1 MLSHKVLTRQDV
13 GRAASYYEDGADD
26 YYAGEGEA
34 SAWQGKGA
42 EALGLEGS
50 VDGGRFRELLAGRV
64 TADGP
69 TSRSA
74 TRRDSQSRIGIDL
87 TFSAPKSVSLQ
98 ALVGGDERIM
108 DAHDRAVARAID
120 ATEERAQTRKKA
132 NGESRVEDTRNLV
145 VAKFRHETSREQDPQ
160 LHTHALVLN
169 LTRRSDGAWRALRND
184 EIVKATKYLGAVYRA
199 ELAAELQD
207 LGYALRHGREGTFEL
222 THMERA
228 QLIAF
233 SRRTEQIER
242 RMAQEGLSPENAT
255 PEQKQRVKLA
265 TRPRKVS
272 VDRQALFAEW
282 HARARELRIDLTR
295 PAPHDSG
302 HRRGTASGRRDPGAA
317 AHPAAEGAR
326 RSVRFAI
333 AHLTERQAIIE
344 ERELLDVALKHAV
357 GRATLP
363 DVRREMARL
372 SSTGYLIPESP
383 LYRAADA
390 PINAPGLP
398 KGALVATEVRRGMA
412 RDEARTH
419 IDAAIAGGRL
429 VPVERRFT
437 TQTALEREKCI
448 LRIERDG
455 RWAAQPIGGSDQIR
469 SRLASIDLNDGQRA
483 AVELITTSPHRV
495 VGIQGY
501 AGTGKSHM
509 LDHAKGLAE
518 ERGHRVVALAP
529 YAAHVRALR
538 ELGVE
543 AKTLASFLAAQDKAV
558 DDKTV
563 LVIDEAGTVPTRQ
576 MELALKLAEQ
586 ADARVVLLG
595 DTGQTKAIEAGRPFH
610 QLQAA
615 GMQTVVMAEIERQ
628 KDPALREAVSLAAR
642 GESESSLAR
651 LSDVREVRDDHE
663 RRRAIAADFARLPEE
678 ERASTIIVAGT
689 NEARREINRAI
700 REDLGLAGRGHE
712 FETLTRRDTTQAE
725 RAFSKN
731 YSPGD
736 VIQSERDYPKAG
748 LARGALYE
756 VVENG
761 PGNRLTVRGEKG
773 DVVEFSPMTCRRLSV
788 YEPERSELAA
798 GDRVRVTRNDAA
810 RDLANGDR
818 FVVADV
824 TRETVTLTDGKR
836 MVELRADRPLH
847 LDHAYATTVH
857 ASQGTTAE
865 RVLIDAATK
874 SRTTSQD
881 VYYVA
886 ISRARQEARIYTDD
900 LARLPA
906 AVAREHTKH
915 AALDLDRSERDK

>member
-1 MLSHKVLTRQDV
+1 MLSHKVLTRQDI

-42 EALGLEGS
+42 EALGLEGP
-50 VDGGRFRELLAGRV
+50 VDSARFRELLAGRV
-64 TADGP
+64 AADGP
-69 TSRSA
+69 MSRSA
-74 TRRDSQSRIGIDL
+74 TRRDAQSRIGIDL

-98 ALVGGDERIM
+98 ALVGGDARIVE
-108 DAHDRAVARAID
+108 AHDRAVARAI
-120 ATEERAQTRKKA
+120 AAAEERAQTRKKVA
-132 NGESRVEDTRNLV
+132 GESRVEDTRNLT
-145 VAKFRHETSREQDPQ
+145 VAKFRHETSRERDPQ

-199 ELAAELQD
+199 ELAAELQE
-207 LGYALRHGREGTFEL
+207 LGYALRHGREGMFEL
-222 THMERA
+222 AHMERV
-228 QLIAF
+228 QLAGF
-233 SRRTEQIER
+233 SRRAEQIER
-242 RMAQEGLSPENAT
+242 RMAQDGLTPETAT
-255 PEQKQRVKLA
+255 AEQKQHVKLA

-272 VDRQALFAEW
+272 VDRQALFLEW
-282 HARARELRIDLTR
+282 QTRARELGLDLTR
-295 PAPHDSG
+295 PAASVKGRSP
-302 HRRGTASGRRDPGAA
+302 RGAVTGNRNQGASAQAA
-317 AHPAAEGAR
+317 FEGAR

-363 DVRREMARL
+363 DVRREIGRL

-383 LYRAADA
+383 LYRSADG
-390 PINAPGLP
+390 PTNPPGLP
-398 KGALVATEVRRGMA
+398 RGAWIAAEVESGMA
-412 RDEARTH
+412 RAEARARV
-419 IDAAIAGGRL
+419 DAAIAGGRL

-437 TQTALEREKCI
+437 TQTALEREKRI
-448 LRIERDG
+448 LQIERDG
-455 RWAAQPIGGSDQIR
+455 RGAVQPIGASAHIWT
-469 SRLASIDLNDGQRA
+469 RLSSSDLNEGQRA

-509 LDHAKGLAE
+509 LSHATDLVE
-518 ERGHRVVALAP
+518 EHGHRVIALAP

-543 AKTLASFLAAQDKAV
+543 AKTLASFLAAREKGLDEKS
-558 DDKTV
+558 V
-563 LVIDEAGTVPTRQ
+563 LVIDEAGTVPARQ
-576 MELALKLAEQ
+576 MERALKLAEQ
-586 ADARVVLLG
+586 AGSRVVLLG
-595 DTGQTKAIEAGRPFH
+595 DTGQTKAIEAGRPFD

-615 GMQTVVMAEIERQ
+615 GMPTSLMAEIERQ
-628 KDPALREAVSLAAR
+628 KDPALRDAVSLAAR
-642 GESESSLAR
+642 GESESSLTR
-651 LSDVREVRDDHE
+651 LSDVREVRDHHE
-663 RRRAIAADFARLPEE
+663 RRRAIAADYARLPEE
-678 ERASTIIVAGT
+678 ERARTLVVAGT
-689 NEARREINRAI
+689 NEARREINRAV
-700 REDLGLAGRGHE
+700 REDLGFAGRGHE
-712 FETLTRRDTTQAE
+712 FATLMRRDTTQAE

-731 YSPGD
+731 YAPGD
-736 VIQSERDYPKAG
+736 VIQPERDYPKAG
-748 LARGALYE
+748 LSHGALYE

-773 DVVEFSPMTCRRLSV
+773 EVVEFSPMACRRLSV
-788 YEPERSELAA
+788 YEPERSELAV
-798 GDRVRVTRNDAA
+798 GDCVRITRNDAA

-818 FVVADV
+818 FTVAAV
-824 TRETVTLTDGKR
+824 TRASVTLTDGER
-836 MVELRADRPLH
+836 RVVLSADKPLH

-874 SRTTSQD
+874 SRTTSQE

-906 AVAREHTKH
+906 AVTREHAKH
-915 AALDLDRSERDK
+915 AALDLERR

>member
-42 EALGLEGS
+42 EALGLEGA
-50 VDGGRFRELLAGRV
+50 VDSHRFRELLAGRV
-64 TADGP
+64 TAGDP

-98 ALVGGDERIM
+98 ALIGGDERIIE
-108 DAHDRAVARAID
+108 AHDRAVARAI
-120 ATEERAQTRKKA
+120 AAAEERAQTRKKVK
-132 NGESRVEDTRNLV
+132 GESRVEDTRNII

-207 LGYALRHGREGTFEL
+207 LGYGLRHGREGTFEL
-222 THMERA
+222 AHMERA
-228 QLIAF
+228 QVVAF
-233 SRRTEQIER
+233 SRRTAQIER
-242 RMAQEGLSPENAT
+242 MMAQKGLTPENAT
-255 PEQKQRVKLA
+255 PEQKQHVKLT
-265 TRPRKVS
+265 TRPRKGS

-282 HARARELRIDLTR
+282 QARARELRMDLTR
-295 PAPHDSG
+295 PAPLDS
-302 HRRGTASGRRDPGAA
+302 HPRRGTASERFDPGAA
-317 AHPAAEGAR
+317 HSAAEGAR

-357 GRATLP
+357 GRATLSE
-363 DVRREMARL
+363 VRREITRL

-398 KGALVATEVRRGMA
+398 KGAWVAAEVGRGMA
-412 RDEARTH
+412 RDDARTH
-419 IDAAIAGGRL
+419 VDGAIAGGRL

-437 TQTALEREKCI
+437 TQTALEREKRI

-455 RWAAQPIGGSDQIR
+455 RGALQPIGGAEQIG
-469 SRLASIDLNDGQRA
+469 SRLASSDLNEGQRA
-483 AVELITTSPHRV
+483 AVELITTTLHRV

-509 LDHAKGLAE
+509 LDHAKRLAE
-518 ERGHRVVALAP
+518 EHGHRMVALAP
-529 YAAHVRALR
+529 YVAHVRALR

-543 AKTLASFLAAQDKAV
+543 AKTLASFLAARDKALHE
-558 DDKTV
+558 KTV

-576 MELALKLAEQ
+576 MEQALKLAEQ
-586 ADARVVLLG
+586 ARARVVLLG
-595 DTGQTKAIEAGRPFH
+595 DTAQTKAIEAGRPFH
-610 QLQAA
+610 QLQAV
-615 GMQTVVMAEIERQ
+615 GMQTAVMAEIERQ

-642 GESESSLAR
+642 GESQSSLAR

-663 RRRAIAADFARLPEE
+663 RRRSIAADYARLPEE
-678 ERASTIIVAGT
+678 ERASTIVVAGT

-712 FETLTRRDTTQAE
+712 FATLTRRDTTQAE

-731 YSPGD
+731 YSVGD
-736 VIQSERDYPKAG
+736 VIQPERDYPRAR
-748 LARGALYE
+748 LARGALYD

-773 DVVEFSPMTCRRLSV
+773 EVVEFSPMTCRRLSV
-788 YEPERSELAA
+788 YEPERSEIAI
-798 GDRVRVTRNDAA
+798 GDRVRITRNDAA

-818 FVVADV
+818 FVVAGV
-824 TRETVTLTDGKR
+824 TRAAVTLTDGKR
-836 MVELRADRPLH
+836 IVEIAANKPLH

-874 SRTTSQD
+874 SRTTSQE

-886 ISRARQEARIYTDD
+886 ISRARREARIYTDD
-900 LARLPA
+900 LPRLPA
-906 AVAREHTKH
+906 AVGRQQVKQ
-915 AALDLDRSERDK
+915 AALDLERG

>member
-26 YYAGEGEA
+26 YYAGDGEA

-42 EALGLEGS
+42 ETLGLEGS
-50 VDGGRFRELLAGRV
+50 VDSARFRELLAGRV
-64 TADGP
+64 TAEDAP
-69 TSRSA
+69 SRSA
-74 TRRDSQSRIGIDL
+74 TRRDFQSRIGIDL

-98 ALVGGDERIM
+98 ALLGGDERIVQ
-108 DAHDRAVARAID
+108 AHDRAVARAI
-120 ATEERAQTRKKA
+120 AAAEERAQTRKKVK
-132 NGESRVEDTRNLV
+132 GESRVEDTRNLV

-199 ELAAELQD
+199 ELAAELQE
-207 LGYALRHGREGTFEL
+207 LGYGLRHGREGMFEL
-222 THMERA
+222 AHIGRV
-228 QLIAF
+228 QLAAF
-233 SRRTEQIER
+233 SRRSAQIEER
-242 RMAQEGLSPENAT
+242 LAAAGLTRETAT
-255 PEQKQRVKLA
+255 SDQKQRGNLE
-265 TRPRKVS
+265 TRARKVS
-272 VDRQALFAEW
+272 GHRRALFAEW
-282 HARARELRIDLTR
+282 HARARELGLDLRR
-295 PAPHDSG
+295 PAPLDSG
-302 HRRGTASGRRDPGAA
+302 HRRETAPGRLDPAAA
-317 AHPAAEGAR
+317 AHSAAEGAR

-363 DVRREMARL
+363 DVRGEVERL

-390 PINAPGLP
+390 PISAPGLP
-398 KGALVATEVRRGMA
+398 KGAWVAEGGGGIA
-412 RDEARTH
+412 RDEARARV
-419 IDAAIAGGRL
+419 DAAIASGRL

-437 TQTALEREKCI
+437 TQTALEREKRI
-448 LRIERDG
+448 LRIEREG
-455 RWAAQPIGGSDQIR
+455 REVVQPIGGPDRIR
-469 SRLASIDLNDGQRA
+469 SRLTASDLNDGQRA

-518 ERGHRVVALAP
+518 EHGHRIVALAP
-529 YAAHVRALR
+529 YVAHVRALR

-543 AKTLASFLAAQDKAV
+543 AKTLASFLAARDKAL
-558 DDKTV
+558 DDRTV

-576 MELALKLAEQ
+576 MEQALKLAEQ
-586 ADARVVLLG
+586 AGARVVLLG
-595 DTGQTKAIEAGRPFH
+595 DTAQTKAIEAGRPFH

-615 GMQTVVMAEIERQ
+615 GMQTAVMAEIERQ

-663 RRRAIAADFARLPEE
+663 RRRAIPADYARLPEK
-678 ERASTIIVAGT
+678 ERASTIVVAGT
-689 NEARREINRAI
+689 NQARREINRAI
-700 REDLGLAGRGHE
+700 REDLGLVGRGHE
-712 FETLTRRDTTQAE
+712 FTTLTRRDTTQAE

-736 VIQSERDYPKAG
+736 VIQPERDYPKAG
-748 LARGALYE
+748 LSRGALYD

-773 DVVEFSPMTCRRLSV
+773 EVVEFSPMTCRRLSL

-798 GDRVRVTRNDAA
+798 GDCVRITRNDAA
-810 RDLANGDR
+810 RDFANGDR

-824 TRETVTLTDGKR
+824 TRATVTLTDGKR
-836 MVELRADRPLH
+836 TVALPADRPLH

-865 RVLIDAATK
+865 RVIIDATTR
-874 SRTTSQD
+874 SRTTSQE

-906 AVAREHTKH
+906 AVAREHAKH
-915 AALDLDRSERDK
+915 AALDLARSERAK

>member
-42 EALGLEGS
+42 TALGLSGS
-50 VDGGRFRELLAGRV
+50 VDSARFRELLAGRV
-64 TADGP
+64 TPDEP
-69 TSRSA
+69 SSRSA
-74 TRRDSQSRIGIDL
+74 TRQDSHSRIGIDL
-87 TFSAPKSVSLQ
+87 TFSAPKSVSIQ
-98 ALVGGDERIM
+98 ALVGGDARIV
-108 DAHDRAVARAID
+108 DAHDRAVARAI
-120 ATEERAQTRKKA
+120 AEAEERAQTRKKVK
-132 NGESRVEDTRNLV
+132 GESRVEDTKNLV

-199 ELAAELQD
+199 ELAAELQE

-222 THMERA
+222 AHMERA
-228 QLIAF
+228 QLAAF
-233 SRRTEQIER
+233 SRRAEQIER
-242 RMAQEGLSPENAT
+242 RMARDGLTPETAT
-255 PEQKQRVKLA
+255 AEQKQRVKLA

-272 VDRQALFAEW
+272 VDRRALYAGWQAQ
-282 HARARELRIDLTR
+282 ARELGIDLTR
-295 PAPHDSG
+295 PAMSLEGPSRPGSASRNRDSG
-302 HRRGTASGRRDPGAA
+302 DLAQAA
-317 AHPAAEGAR
+317 VEGAR

-333 AHLTERQAIIE
+333 AHLTERQAIVE
-344 ERELLDVALKHAV
+344 ERELLDVALKHGV

-363 DVRREMARL
+363 DVRREVARL

-383 LYRAADA
+383 LYRHADA
-390 PINAPGLP
+390 PVNAPGLA
-398 KGALVATEVRRGMA
+398 KGSWIAAEVQRGVARG
-412 RDEARTH
+412 EARARVE
-419 IDAAIAGGRL
+419 AAVTSGRL
-429 VPVERRFT
+429 TPVERRFT
-437 TQTALEREKCI
+437 TQTALEREKRV
-448 LRIERDG
+448 LRIDRDG
-455 RWAAQPIGGSDQIR
+455 REAVQPIGGLDQIR
-469 SRLASIDLNDGQRA
+469 SRLASSDLNHGQRA

-509 LDHAKGLAE
+509 LAHAKALAE
-518 ERGHRVVALAP
+518 EHGHRVVALAP

-543 AKTLASFLAAQDKAV
+543 AKTLASFLAARDKAL

-576 MELALKLAEQ
+576 MEQALRLAEK
-586 ADARVVLLG
+586 ARARVVLLG
-595 DTGQTKAIEAGRPFH
+595 DTGQTKAIEAGRPFY

-615 GMQTVVMAEIERQ
+615 GMQTAVMAEIERQ
-628 KDPALREAVSLAAR
+628 KAPALREAVSLAAR
-642 GESESSLAR
+642 GESGSSLSR

-663 RRRAIAADFARLPEE
+663 RRRAIAADYARLPEE
-678 ERASTIIVAGT
+678 ERARTIVVAGT

-712 FETLTRRDTTQAE
+712 FAMLARRDTTQAE

-731 YSPGD
+731 YAIGD
-736 VIQSERDYPKAG
+736 VIQPERDYPKAG
-748 LARGALYE
+748 LSRGALYE
-756 VVENG
+756 VMENG
-761 PGNRLTVRGEKG
+761 PANRLTVCGEKG
-773 DVVEFSPMTCRRLSV
+773 EMVEFSPTTCRRLSV

-798 GDRVRVTRNDAA
+798 GDRVRITRNDPA

-818 FVVADV
+818 FTVAAV
-824 TRETVTLTDGKR
+824 RLASVTLTDGKR
-836 MVELRADRPLH
+836 NVELPTDRPLH

-857 ASQGTTAE
+857 ASQGTTSE
-865 RVLIDAATK
+865 RVFIDASTR
-874 SRTTSQD
+874 SRTTSQE

-906 AVAREHTKH
+906 AVAREHAKH
-915 AALDLDRSERDK
+915 AALDLERR

>member
-42 EALGLEGS
+42 EALGLKGS
-50 VDGGRFRELLAGRV
+50 VDSTRFRELLAGQV
-64 TADGP
+64 TPDGSS
-69 TSRSA
+69 SRSA

-98 ALVGGDERIM
+98 ALVGGDERIVE
-108 DAHDRAVARAID
+108 AHDRAVARVIA
-120 ATEERAQTRKKA
+120 AAEERAQTRKKVR
-132 NGESRVEDTRNLV
+132 GESRVEDTRNLV
-145 VAKFRHETSREQDPQ
+145 VAKFRHETSRERDPQ

-199 ELAAELQD
+199 ELAAELQE
-207 LGYALRHGREGTFEL
+207 LGYTLRHGREGMFEL
-222 THMERA
+222 THVERA
-228 QLIAF
+228 QLAAF
-233 SRRTEQIER
+233 SKRAEQIER
-242 RMAQEGLSPENAT
+242 RMAQDGLTPENIT

-272 VDRQALFAEW
+272 VDRQELFAEW
-282 HARARELRIDLTR
+282 QARARALGLDLTR
-295 PAPHDSG
+295 PTAPRES
-302 HRRGTASGRRDPGAA
+302 RGRREAASVHCDPVTAA
-317 AHPAAEGAR
+317 QATAEGAR

-333 AHLTERQAIIE
+333 THLTERQAIIE

-363 DVRREMARL
+363 DIRREVARL
-372 SSTGYLIPESP
+372 SSTGYLIPERP
-383 LYRAADA
+383 LYRCADGPANAA
-390 PINAPGLP
+390 GLARGSWVAAEVER
-398 KGALVATEVRRGMA
+398 GAA
-412 RDEARTH
+412 RDEARRQV
-419 IDAAIAGGRL
+419 DAAIANGRL

-437 TQTALEREKCI
+437 TQTALEREKRI

-455 RWAAQPIGGSDQIR
+455 RSSMQPIGASEHIR
-469 SRLASIDLNDGQRA
+469 TRLASSDLNQGQRA
-483 AVELITTSPHRV
+483 AVELITTSAHRI

-509 LDHAKGLAE
+509 LDHAKDLAQE
-518 ERGHRVVALAP
+518 HGHRVVALAP

-538 ELGVE
+538 ELRVE
-543 AKTLASFLAAQDKAV
+543 AKTLASFLAAREKGLDQ
-558 DDKTV
+558 KTV

-576 MELALKLAEQ
+576 MEQALKLAEQ
-586 ADARVVLLG
+586 SGARVVLLG
-595 DTGQTKAIEAGRPFH
+595 DTGQTKAIEAGRPFD

-615 GMQTVVMAEIERQ
+615 GMQTAVMAQIERQ
-628 KDPALREAVSLAAR
+628 KDPALREAVLLAAR

-651 LSDVREVRDDHE
+651 LSDVREVRDDQE
-663 RRRAIAADFARLPEE
+663 RRRAIAADYARLPEE
-678 ERASTIIVAGT
+678 ERARTIVVAGT

-700 REDLGLAGRGHE
+700 REDLGLAGHGHE
-712 FETLTRRDTTQAE
+712 FATLTRRDTTQAE

-731 YSPGD
+731 YAPGD
-736 VIQSERDYPKAG
+736 VIQPERDYPRAG
-748 LARGALYE
+748 LSRGALYE

-761 PGNRLTVRGEKG
+761 PGNRLTVRGENG
-773 DVVEFSPMTCRRLSV
+773 AVVEFSPMTCRRLSV
-788 YEPERSELAA
+788 YERERSELAS
-798 GDRVRVTRNDAA
+798 GDRVRITRNDAA
-810 RDLANGDR
+810 LDLANGDR
-818 FVVADV
+818 FTVAAV
-824 TRETVTLTDGKR
+824 TAASVTLTDGKR
-836 MVELRADRPLH
+836 RVELAADKPLH

-865 RVLIDAATK
+865 RVLIDAATR
-874 SRTTSQD
+874 SRTTSQE

-900 LARLPA
+900 LARLPS
-906 AVAREHTKH
+906 AVAREHAKR
-915 AALDLDRSERDK
+915 AALDLKRE